1 MGTDCAVA
9 SRFNVGDQV
18 VYVGPGFRNGDLG
31 EVVGVAKGFDS
42 IYRYDVRFSDG
53 TLPDRCFRLRIAIAS
68 NRIIEGCLTVNHLGL
83 PTVLACSFHGIMPV
97 VISHTLP
104 GRARRQAR
112 RFLR

>member
-1 MGTDCAVA
+1 MGTDYAVA

-53 TLPDRCFRLRIAIAS
+53 TLPDRCFGYELQLHRTESSKAA
-68 NRIIEGCLTVNHLGL
+68 
-83 PTVLACSFHGIMPV
+83 
-97 VISHTLP
+97 
-104 GRARRQAR
+104 
-112 RFLR
+112 